1 MLVSQH
7 RTCFRLN
14 PAGSEGHERSP
25 HCFNGSARAS
35 PSRRRGFADC
45 EENRHSTEHTARAAD
60 KE

>member
-25 HCFNGSARAS
+25 PLFQRLGESLAL
-35 PSRRRGFADC
+35 
-45 EENRHSTEHTARAAD
+45 
-60 KE
+60 